1 MPLTLRFFM
10 AWLLLTG
17 CLPAMA
23 HEFWLAALPTGQP
36 AQRTAELS
44 ISVGE
49 QWRGEKL
56 PFTTEYIAQL
66 RNYACGT
73 SQDLAPLLPGSNGGS
88 DFAVQLQCG
97 GTQLFALDSH
107 PNVITLPGDKFTAYL
122 HDEGLDDIIK
132 QREAAGRA
140 ATPGRERYRRHVKA
154 LLQAS
159 ESAALL
165 SKTDKADKAEKS
177 AGRATNASIQTG
189 QKLEIIP
196 LGDPSRLAAGS
207 SMGFKLLFDGQ
218 ALPNRLV
225 KAWYRPVSKAAS
237 KAAIKAASK
246 GASKGAS
253 LGAEKA
259 PNTESSDQTLIIR
272 GQTDSAG
279 VINFNFPYAGPWMI
293 SSVHMVAASSAD
305 AVGAVPVD
313 WDSYWGNL
321 TFSLPGNASSTR
333 LPQKN

>member
-1 MPLTLRFFM
+1 MSSTLRFFM
-10 AWLLLTG
+10 TWLLLTG
-17 CLPAMA
+17 CAPGMA

-36 AQRTAELS
+36 TQRAAELS

-49 QWRGEKL
+49 QWRGEQL
-56 PFTTEYIAQL
+56 PFTTDYIAQL

-97 GTQLFALDSH
+97 GPQLFALDSH
-107 PNVITLPGDKFTAYL
+107 PNVISLPADKFTAYL

-159 ESAALL
+159 GSAARL
-165 SKTDKADKAEKS
+165 SKTKKADKPEKS
-177 AGRATNASIQTG
+177 AAGATNASIQTG

-196 LGDPSRLAAGS
+196 LGDPSGLAAGS

-225 KAWYRPVSKAAS
+225 KAWYRPISKAT
-237 KAAIKAASK
+237 SK
-246 GASKGAS
+246 GAEKG
-253 LGAEKA
+253 LGKETS
-259 PNTESSDQTLIIR
+259 NETGNQTLIIR

-279 VINFNFPYAGPWMI
+279 VISFNFPYAGSWMI
-293 SSVHMVAASSAD
+293 STVHMVAASSAD
-305 AVGAVPVD
+305 AVGAMPVD
-313 WDSYWGNL
+313 WDSYWANL
-321 TFSLPGNASSTR
+321 TFSLPSRSSSIR
-333 LPQKN
+333 LPRKS